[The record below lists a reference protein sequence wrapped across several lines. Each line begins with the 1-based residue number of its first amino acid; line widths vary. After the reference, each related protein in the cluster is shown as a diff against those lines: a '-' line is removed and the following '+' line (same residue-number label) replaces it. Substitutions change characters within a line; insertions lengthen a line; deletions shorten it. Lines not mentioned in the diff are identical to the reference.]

1 MLNASENFLSRPKLG
16 KFWRFCGSGGQGL
29 QKVAIFTPKGTCVR
43 ESTSFELFCVKIVW
57 GGGLAIRARPEKM
70 SESHR
75 DSHRKNM
82 SPLTQG
88 LNYRSACDDYI

>member
-1 MLNASENFLSRPKLG
+1 MLNAKSSENLSNFGLLGASWLGGTKVIDFL
-16 KFWRFCGSGGQGL
+16 C
-29 QKVAIFTPKGTCVR
+29 KGTSLR